1 MSNVMDMDN
10 ERWEEFLE
18 LLDKEMNRDD
28 FTEACDSTTNKPNA
42 RRALV
47 RMGLTSD
54 EIVETFEF
62 LESRGG
68 YCDCEIFLNIDMPL
82 SWFEED
88 EDEH

>member
-10 ERWEEFLE
+10 PRWDEFLE
-18 LLDKEMNRDD
+18 LLDKELARDD
-28 FTEACDSTTNKPNA
+28 FTEACDATTDKPLA

-47 RMGLTSD
+47 RMGLTSG
-54 EIVETFEF
+54 EIAATFEF

-68 YCDCEIFLNIDMPL
+68 FCDCEIFLNVDMPL

-88 EDEH
+88 EDE

>member
-10 ERWEEFLE
+10 ERWDDFLE
-18 LLDKEMNRDD
+18 ILSSEIDGK
-28 FTEACDSTTNKPNA
+28 ACDSTTKKPHA
-42 RRALV
+42 HRALV

-54 EIVETFEF
+54 EIAETFEF

-82 SWFEED
+82 SWFD
-88 EDEH
+88 EDES